1 MPPHSAPVSLP
12 AHRRS
17 SHVAGFDEEG
27 LGLLSRRVTNAP
39 EALRA
44 IFVELGGEA
53 RVAVEAAFGVGGA
66 GGPARGG
73 GGRGAPR
80 ASAPG
85 EGGRGG
91 AGERRR
97 RRTSLGLA

>member
-17 SHVAGFDEEG
+17 SHVAAFDEEG

-53 RVAVEAAFGVGGA
+53 RVAVEAAFGGGVA

-73 GGRGAPR
+73 GGRGGPR
-80 ASAPG
+80 ASAAA
-85 EGGRGG
+85 ERQRGG
-91 AGERRR
+91 GGGERRR
-97 RRTSLGLA
+97 GTRR